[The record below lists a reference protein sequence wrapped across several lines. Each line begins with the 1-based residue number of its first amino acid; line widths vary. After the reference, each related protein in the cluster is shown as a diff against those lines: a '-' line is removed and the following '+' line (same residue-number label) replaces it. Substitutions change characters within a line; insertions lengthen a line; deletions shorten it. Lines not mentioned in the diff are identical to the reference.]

1 MRFKLSPKNRYNLL
15 RVIPY
20 GIIWLLM
27 GWFILLI
34 ESLVPGYA
42 PGVTETDI
50 KMSPGLFLFATIA
63 VLDAGLLMGFLEVF
77 WLGKV
82 FRSVSFGRK
91 LLYKMGIYLLF
102 ILVVVG
108 YAYPVAAA
116 LESGLSPYSEPV
128 RKRFLAFL
136 VSPQA
141 LSTLISLAASI
152 FVSLLYAGVS
162 EHLGHRVILNFFT
175 GKYHHPKAEVRI
187 FMFLDLSDSTTLAEK
202 LGHTR
207 YFRFLR
213 EFYNNLSD
221 SIISHRGEVYQYV
234 GDEIVI
240 SWPKEIGL
248 QNAHCLRSFY
258 AMERAVA
265 RREGFY
271 KKEYGLAPSFKAA
284 IHMGPV
290 TTGEIGA
297 LKKEIFFTGDVLN
310 VTARLQSLCR
320 KYGERLLISGTLA
333 RHLEGNMQPKGGPGF
348 TTTLLGTA
356 VLKGREEPVEVVGVR
371 ESNE

>member
-20 GIIWLLM
+20 GIIWLLI
-27 GWFILLI
+27 GWFILAI
-34 ESLVPGYA
+34 EALVPGYS
-42 PGVTETDI
+42 PGLSETDI
-50 KMSPGLFLFATIA
+50 AMDAGIFLFASIA

-102 ILVVVG
+102 ILVIIG
-108 YAYPVAAA
+108 YAYPIAAA

-128 RKRFLAFL
+128 RERFLAFL

-141 LSTLISLAASI
+141 LSTLISLSASI
-152 FVSLLYAGVS
+152 FACLLYGGVS

-202 LGHTR
+202 LGHQR
-207 YFRFLR
+207 YFSFLR

-221 SIISHRGEVYQYV
+221 PIISHRGEVYQYV

-240 SWPKEIGL
+240 SWPKAVGL
-248 QNAHCLRSFY
+248 QNGHCLRSFF
-258 AMERAVA
+258 AMKQAVA
-265 RREGFY
+265 RRENFY
-271 KKEYGLAPSFKAA
+271 MKAYGLAPSFKAA

-333 RHLEGNMQPKGGPGF
+333 KELESE
-348 TTTLLGTA
+348 LLDQEGSKFRTRVLGIA
-356 VLKGREEPVEVVGVR
+356 ELKGRSAPVEVVGV
-371 ESNE
+371 SLQGY